1 MRSRGEGT
9 FFYSASE
16 DRWIGRIGGITVKS
30 KDKKKARDKWL
41 AAKEKHAQGGN
52 SSFVPTVGE
61 LWADLVEAK
70 RKQGWSATTVRWY
83 EDLASAH
90 LSPIAGL
97 RADDV
102 TVKTV
107 ELWLDDRTYLN
118 TSTLGRLQGALT
130 QSFNIALRRRQ
141 ITWNP
146 ASLAQVPRG
155 QPSKPGEI
163 LTWDEVNRLLDA
175 ARGDRLEP
183 WLHLMLNTGLRPHE
197 AYELTWED
205 VDLEA
210 LTVTARPRKAKA
222 KVPRVVEI
230 KTSTRSLLAAHKTRM
245 AEERLLMAS
254 RWPSDHDRLV
264 FRSQAG
270 TPLDGRNMNRLLKE
284 WLLKAGIEKHIHVYD
299 LRRTAASLAADAG
312 IPVVILADYMGNDP
326 ATLEKHYRQPVS
338 PVRKLD
344 VDIVARAAG
353 VSEEGG
359 H

>member
-1 MRSRGEGT
+1 MRSKGEGT
-9 FFYSASE
+9 FFYSRTE
-16 DRWIGRIGGITVKS
+16 DRWIGRIGEITVKS
-30 KDKKKARDKWL
+30 KDKKRAREKWL
-41 AAKEKHAQGGN
+41 AAREKHAQGGN

-61 LWADLVEAK
+61 LWADLVEEK
-70 RKQGWSATTVRWY
+70 RKRGRSTTTIRWY

-90 LSPIAGL
+90 LSPIASL

-102 TVKTV
+102 TVQTV
-107 ELWLDDRTYLN
+107 ELWLEDRTYLN
-118 TSTLGRLQGALT
+118 TSTLSRLRNSLT

-146 ASLAQVPRG
+146 ASLAQVPQG
-155 QPSKPGEI
+155 QPSMPGEI
-163 LTWDEVNRLLDA
+163 LTWDEVDRLLDA
-175 ARGDRLEP
+175 AKGHRLET

-205 VDLEA
+205 VDLEK

-230 KTSTRSLLAAHKTRM
+230 KLSTRNLLAAHKTRM
-245 AEERLLMAS
+245 AEERLLMGS
-254 RWPSDHDRLV
+254 RWPSDHDPLV

-270 TPLDGRNMNRLLKE
+270 TPLDGKNMNRLLKR
-284 WLLKAGIEKHIHVYD
+284 WLDKAGIEKHIHVYD

-312 IPVVILADYMGNDP
+312 VPVVTLADYMGNDP
-326 ATLEKHYRQPVS
+326 ATLEKHYRKPVS
-338 PVRKLD
+338 PVRRLD
-344 VDIVARAAG
+344 IDIATRAADETAVG
-353 VSEEGG
+353 E